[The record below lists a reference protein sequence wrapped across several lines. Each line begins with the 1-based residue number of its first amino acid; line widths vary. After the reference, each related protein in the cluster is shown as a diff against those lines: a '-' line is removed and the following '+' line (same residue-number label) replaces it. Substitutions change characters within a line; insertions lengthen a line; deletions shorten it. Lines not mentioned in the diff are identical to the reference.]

1 MVDRKNAS
9 TGPAV
14 TSTAAGV
21 LGPDELAR
29 HLQLERLPGLEAL
42 APWVENHW
50 TLRWD
55 LPAGRT
61 YVSSTLPHP
70 AANLS
75 IERGPRREGVGGDP
89 VVVTGVLTRRFDVT
103 IRGVGWVHGV
113 KFRPGGLTSLTG
125 VSARDLRNATVPAA
139 QVFGRSLAH
148 TLRTLGPE
156 VPAEECRATTERA
169 LLGRRS
175 APEPDYQTVLAVVA
189 AMLEDRSLVRVGRI
203 EEQLGIST
211 RTLQRLFARY
221 VGVSPK
227 WVLSRYRMHDVVMTL
242 DAGYEGSLADLAARF
257 GWFDQAHFTGQFTD
271 LVGVPPGR
279 YQRAGMG

>member
-9 TGPAV
+9 LAPGV

-21 LGPDELAR
+21 LRPDELAR
-29 HLQLERLPGLEAL
+29 HLQLRRLPGLEAL

-75 IERGPRREGVGGDP
+75 IERGVHRDGVFDDP
-89 VVVTGVLTRRFDVT
+89 VVVTGIPTRRFDVT
-103 IRGVGWVHGV
+103 ISGTGWVHGV

-125 VSARDLRNATVPAA
+125 VSARDLRNTTVPAA
-139 QVFGRSLAH
+139 QVFGRPIGDA
-148 TLRTLGPE
+148 LRTLGPE
-156 VPAEECRATTERA
+156 APAEECRTSVERVLIGLRA
-169 LLGRRS
+169 S
-175 APEPDYQTVLAVVA
+175 PEPDYQTVLAVVA
-189 AMLEDRSLVRVGRI
+189 TMLGDRSLVRVGQV
-203 EEQLGIST
+203 EEALGIST
-211 RTLQRLFARY
+211 RTLQRLFAHY

-227 WVLSRYRMHDVVMTL
+227 WVLSRYRMHDVVSTL
-242 DAGYEGSLADLAARF
+242 DAGYDGSLADLAACF

-279 YQRAGMG
+279 YQRTGLS